1 MSNSLSFYEEAVVNA
16 RRAKAKAKADLK
28 QITKQCYAQAD
39 IIKQT
44 WQDIKHYQDNL
55 VSSEPQQ
62 DADYIELWGM
72 QDRLRFRI
80 DQYKKLIRK
89 SNREQEKLRSR
100 AESQLQAGRQ
110 AEANLSLKQADQAK
124 RKSMSLTNKQN
135 KLKAQKKAMEAKITA
150 KQCQVFPELSTK
162 IAVHEEAKQT
172 QDTLRISQRRAKK
185 HLKDCQE
192 RLNLAQERYIKAQK
206 ASKATAERNTSKKVR
221 ICCYR
226 CRKIIFVSGN
236 EKYCP
241 DCKAFF
247 AFSNQSR

>member
-16 RRAKAKAKADLK
+16 RRAKAKAKANLK

-39 IIKQT
+39 VIERT

-55 VSSEPQQ
+55 VSSELQQ

-110 AEANLSLKQADQAK
+110 AEANLSL
-124 RKSMSLTNKQN
+124 NKPI
-135 KLKAQKKAMEAKITA
+135 KPS
-150 KQCQVFPELSTK
+150 V
-162 IAVHEEAKQT
+162 
-172 QDTLRISQRRAKK
+172 
-185 HLKDCQE
+185 
-192 RLNLAQERYIKAQK
+192 NL
-206 ASKATAERNTSKKVR
+206 
-221 ICCYR
+221 
-226 CRKIIFVSGN
+226 
-236 EKYCP
+236 
-241 DCKAFF
+241 
-247 AFSNQSR
+247 

>member
-16 RRAKAKAKADLK
+16 RRAKAKAKANLK
-28 QITKQCYAQAD
+28 QITKQCRAQAK
-39 IIKQT
+39 IIEQT

-55 VSSEPQQ
+55 VSSELQQ

-135 KLKAQKKAMEAKITA
+135 KLKAQKR
-150 KQCQVFPELSTK
+150 P
-162 IAVHEEAKQT
+162 
-172 QDTLRISQRRAKK
+172 
-185 HLKDCQE
+185 
-192 RLNLAQERYIKAQK
+192 
-206 ASKATAERNTSKKVR
+206 
-221 ICCYR
+221 
-226 CRKIIFVSGN
+226 
-236 EKYCP
+236 
-241 DCKAFF
+241 
-247 AFSNQSR
+247 